1 MKGPVLA
8 VDHGTKRTGFA
19 TTDPLRI
26 ATRPLEV
33 WSGSGSSAELVQHTA
48 ALVKEREATHLIV
61 GFPLHMDGT
70 ESGRARDVQTFIDAL
85 AKVLPDTIIVKQ
97 DERLST
103 KAAEALLKEAGHFGD
118 ERKSRRDSWSALV
131 ILRDWIESG
140 EPER

>member
-33 WSGSGSSAELVQHTA
+33 WTGPGGSPDLVRYTA
-48 ALVKEREATHLIV
+48 KLARERGATHLVV
-61 GFPLHMDGT
+61 GFPMHMDGT
-70 ESGRARDVQTFIDAL
+70 EGGRAADVQRFVEAL
-85 AKVLPDTIIVKQ
+85 TEALPDVAIVKQ

-103 KAAEALLKEAGHFGD
+103 KTAEALLKEAGHFGD
-118 ERKSRRDSWSALV
+118 ERKARRDSWSALV
-131 ILRDWIESG
+131 ILRDWIEQG
-140 EPER
+140 EPEG

>member
-19 TTDPLRI
+19 TTDALRI

-33 WSGSGSSAELVQHTA
+33 WSGAGNSQQLIDRVI
-48 ALVKEREATHLIV
+48 ALTLEREATHLIV
-61 GFPLHMDGT
+61 GYPLHMDGA
-70 ESGRARDVQTFIDAL
+70 EGGRAKDVQVFVDAL
-85 AKVLPDTIIVKQ
+85 AARLPGVQIVKQ

-103 KAAEALLKEAGHFGD
+103 KSAEALLREAGYFGD
-118 ERKSRRDSWSALV
+118 ERKARRDSWSALV

-140 EPER
+140 EPD

>member
-33 WSGSGSSAELVQHTA
+33 WKGAGNSPQLVEYTA
-48 ALVKEREATHLIV
+48 ALAREREATHLIV
-61 GFPLHMDGT
+61 GFPLHMDGA
-70 ESGRARDVQTFIDAL
+70 EGGRAKDVQTFVDAL
-85 AKVLPDTIIVKQ
+85 AAALPGVKIVKQ

-103 KAAEALLKEAGHFGD
+103 KTAEALLKEAGHFGD
-118 ERKSRRDSWSALV
+118 ERKARRDSWSALV

-140 EPER
+140 EPE